1 MDEKLKHELLQK
13 VKDNLNVNIELYKV
27 DPSDKNCFIGI
38 SDGVTR
44 QDIRIKNYPAFTQ
57 LIRSEIEYRNI
68 LIDGFLNEIGKL

>member
-13 VKDNLNVNIELYKV
+13 VKDNLNVNIELYEA
-27 DPSDKNCFIGI
+27 DLSDKNCFIGI

-44 QDIRIKNYPAFTQ
+44 WEIQIKNHPAFTQ

-68 LIDGFLNEIGKL
+68 LIDGYLNEIGKL